1 MYFCFFAA
9 SELRLFRETAVL
21 TTLQVC
27 VFPSSFKDRLLW
39 LHIAI
44 SVSAFLSSVTPSVP
58 LVLPFCGWGEANWEQ
73 GFPIVS
79 PNSIFGVNVEWM
91 SLWHDRASL
100 TRYETWHCV
109 DTLVQQVVHTAGE
122 ETVNQEAVQ
131 DTFHSGNVYAQAQP
145 RIQPCMVRK
154 GKCLILNRLSWEKL
168 EKKTGGIYI
177 YWKFVEKKWIKFGVP
192 LTGLSKKGEKYD
204 KFREWN

>member
-177 YWKFVEKKWIKFGVP
+177 ENSWKRSG
-192 LTGLSKKGEKYD
+192 
-204 KFREWN
+204 